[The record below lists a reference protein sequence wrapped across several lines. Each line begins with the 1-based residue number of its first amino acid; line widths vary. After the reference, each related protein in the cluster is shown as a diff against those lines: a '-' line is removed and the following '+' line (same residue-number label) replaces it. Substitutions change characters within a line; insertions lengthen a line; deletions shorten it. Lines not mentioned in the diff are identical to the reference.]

1 MDVSSILF
9 AVVCLGSIL
18 IIGDLAEDLGRKP
31 SRWMWIAVAI
41 GPLAIPL
48 LYLVAGMSA
57 LTKMIRAAR
66 PAN

>member
-1 MDVSSILF
+1 MDLSSIVF

-41 GPLAIPL
+41 GPPAIPL

-57 LTKMIRAAR
+57 VGKAIRAAR